1 MCLAYERK
9 DHIFKGIGYIFLQ
22 TSVKSYDRSETKGL
36 GCFLEKLS
44 KGDIDLERRE
54 RFSPLLADVLILKKS
69 PWQGVFLIS
78 LFHGSNTQE

>member
-1 MCLAYERK
+1 MCLAYERE

-22 TSVKSYDRSETKGL
+22 TLAKSYDRSETKGL

-54 RFSPLLADVLILKKS
+54 QFSPLLAGVLIKKKKAL
-69 PWQGVFLIS
+69 GKVF
-78 LFHGSNTQE
+78 F